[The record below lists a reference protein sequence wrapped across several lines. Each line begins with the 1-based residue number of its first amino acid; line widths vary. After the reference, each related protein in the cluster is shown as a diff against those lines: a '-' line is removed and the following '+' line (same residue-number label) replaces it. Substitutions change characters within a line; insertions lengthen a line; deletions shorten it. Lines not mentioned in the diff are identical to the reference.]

1 MVAKCNVPFPA
12 GYPIAGS
19 NIACKGLCSL
29 LEAQPACATPRVENP
44 AGCAILSS
52 SKRYS
57 GDIGTMETSASQTSF
72 FRQRQTLIEALVG
85 LAMLVLTFL
94 VMAASDIS
102 AASSQ
107 LYWTLLVALFA
118 VLAYVSDKLHTD
130 NSIADIRGGITIVLH
145 WVGVFLA
152 IELVS
157 FFVLSGRM
165 NNADTGLTDALILAL
180 GAFLFGIHGN
190 WRFVVIGIALGAA
203 TWVVAFV
210 EAYMWVLLG
219 IAVIAILCFVI
230 GARLVH
236 RAR

>member
-1 MVAKCNVPFPA
+1 
-12 GYPIAGS
+12 
-19 NIACKGLCSL
+19 
-29 LEAQPACATPRVENP
+29 
-44 AGCAILSS
+44 
-52 SKRYS
+52 
-57 GDIGTMETSASQTSF
+57 METLESETSF
-72 FRQRQTLIEALVG
+72 FRHRQTLIEAGVG

-94 VMAASDIS
+94 VMAASDVS
-102 AASSQ
+102 ASSSQ

-118 VLAYVSDKLHTD
+118 VVAFVSDKLHTD
-130 NSIADIRGGITIVLH
+130 NSISDIRGGITIVLH
-145 WVGVFLA
+145 WLGVFLA

-157 FFVLSGRM
+157 YFVLSGRI

-210 EAYMWVLLG
+210 ESYLWVLFS
-219 IAVIAILCFVI
+219 IAVIAIVCFVV

-236 RAR
+236 KVR